1 MTKDDVIKKIV
12 FRLSN
17 QVDPDLVS
25 STLYF
30 ELNGYDI
37 VEQQKNEIVE
47 YNQTEDQKA
56 TQMFFISKKV
66 EGLSDRTLKYYK
78 TVLTKFANVIVKPL
92 KEITSTDI
100 RYYIAYRIQESN
112 ISKCTQNNE
121 RRVISTF
128 FAWLTAEEY
137 ILRNPTLS
145 VKKIKQ
151 EKRVKKPFSEEE
163 LERIRK
169 ACIDKRE
176 NALVEFLYSTGCRCG
191 EIEGLM
197 IQDVDFSSG
206 KLIVFG
212 KGSKEREVFLN
223 TKCVMALKEYIQ
235 ERNNPKEGYLFE
247 TRLYN
252 SKDKVKGA
260 SANWVECTIREIG
273 KRADVSNCHPHRF
286 RRTTATTALNRG
298 MPIDQ
303 VQKMLGHEDI
313 KTTTIYAQTDL
324 ESVQANHK
332 KYVV

>member
-25 STLYF
+25 NTLYL

-37 VEQQKNEIVE
+37 VEQQKNEIIE
-47 YNQTEDQKA
+47 YSQTEDQKA

-78 TVLTKFANVIVKPL
+78 SVLIKFASVIVKPL
-92 KEITSTDI
+92 KEITATDI
-100 RYYIAYRIQESN
+100 RYYIAYRIQESD

-151 EKRVKKPFSEEE
+151 EKRIKKPFSEEE
-163 LERIRK
+163 MELIREACRDTREK
-169 ACIDKRE
+169 AII
-176 NALVEFLYSTGCRCG
+176 EFLYSTGCR
-191 EIEGLM
+191 IEELSRVT
-197 IQDVDFSSG
+197 IKDID
-206 KLIVFG
+206 IVNGVVNLYG
-212 KGSKEREVFLN
+212 KGSKEREAFLN
-223 TKCVMALKEYIQ
+223 TRCKMIINEYI
-235 ERNNPKEGYLFE
+235 EGRSKDEALFNNKRTNKSYDIGYLE
-247 TRLYN
+247 QIVR
-252 SKDKVKGA
+252 K
-260 SANWVECTIREIG
+260 IG
-273 KRADVSNCHPHRF
+273 KRAGVEKCHPHRF

>member
-1 MTKDDVIKKIV
+1 MIKDDVIKRIV
-12 FRLSN
+12 LRLSN

-25 STLYF
+25 NTLYF

-37 VEQQKNEIVE
+37 VEQRKNEIVE
-47 YNQTEDQKA
+47 YSQSEDQKA
-56 TQMFFISKKV
+56 TQMFFVSKKV

-78 TVLTKFANVIVKPL
+78 NVLTKFASVIVKPL

-163 LERIRK
+163 LELIRK
-169 ACIDKRE
+169 ACKNLKETAI
-176 NALVEFLYSTGCRCG
+176 VEFLYSTGCRCS
-191 EIEGLM
+191 EMADLRIEN
-197 IQDVDFSSG
+197 IDINSG
-206 KLIVFG
+206 KLVVFG
-212 KGSKEREVFLN
+212 KGAKEREVFIN
-223 TKCVMALKEYIQ
+223 AKCKIALSEYL
-235 ERNNPKEGYLFE
+235 ESRGNLKAGPLFE
-247 TRLYN
+247 SQTYKGE
-252 SKDKVKGA
+252 SMKVAGI
-260 SANWVECTIREIG
+260 EICIRGLG
-273 KRADVSNCHPHRF
+273 KRAGVENCHPHRF

-303 VQKMLGHEDI
+303 VQQMLGHEDI
-313 KTTTIYAQTDL
+313 KTTTIYAITDKENL
-324 ESVQANHK
+324 QSAHRK
-332 KYVV
+332 FVV